1 VVACEAKD
9 GKRQRQ
15 PVSVAARLSSTPD
28 HDSPPRPSARYAMHL
43 PNTLNDR
50 LRTSTAQLSCMRS
63 IRTAVALR
71 TEAEAGR
78 PRSVGP
84 ASLAVLPPMDELAS
98 PGR

>member
-1 VVACEAKD
+1 MTRRKGEI
-9 GKRQRQ
+9 
-15 PVSVAARLSSTPD
+15 
-28 HDSPPRPSARYAMHL
+28 
-43 PNTLNDR
+43 
-50 LRTSTAQLSCMRS
+50 TAL

-71 TEAEAGR
+71 TEAKAGR